1 MWIIALL
8 EIIRHPYPLRDDI
21 KKTVTQ
27 IEYSFILSLL
37 SLIGVIYLVDLV
49 YFSYDKMQLGL
60 GTKKNNRHVK
70 YFLALQAF
78 MTESRL
84 EPIGLST
91 VNISLN
97 HCSFTFSL
105 ICTRTQHALSTSGNS
120 SVS

>member
-60 GTKKNNRHVK
+60 GTKKTIGMLNI
-70 YFLALQAF
+70 FLPCKHL
-78 MTESRL
+78 
-84 EPIGLST
+84 
-91 VNISLN
+91 
-97 HCSFTFSL
+97 
-105 ICTRTQHALSTSGNS
+105 
-120 SVS
+120 